1 MNESKS
7 LAKITVFWRV
17 RLQNA
22 TWPYFRACKF
32 TSDNSS
38 AWGKLCETSNLTA
51 FKKEEDCIVALN
63 HKITKTWS

>member
-22 TWPYFRACKF
+22 TWPYFPACKF
-32 TSDNSS
+32 TSDNRIDYNFTS
-38 AWGKLCETSNLTA
+38 AQHGENCVKRT
-51 FKKEEDCIVALN
+51 I
-63 HKITKTWS
+63 